1 MHPHAQT
8 RAFQKDL
15 ENLVERYAEEFDLD
29 YPSMVGALEI
39 QKAIIL
45 SDITLDFLDDIL
57 DDIDPDKN
65 TDPDKAQ

>member
-8 RAFQKDL
+8 CAFQKDL

-29 YPSMVGALEI
+29 YPSIVGALEI

-65 TDPDKAQ
+65 TPE

>member
-29 YPSMVGALEI
+29 YPSIVGALEI

-65 TDPDKAQ
+65 TPE

>member
-8 RAFQKDL
+8 RAFQQDL

-65 TDPDKAQ
+65 TPE

>member
-29 YPSMVGALEI
+29 YPSIVGAIEI

-65 TDPDKAQ
+65 TDETK

>member
-65 TDPDKAQ
+65 TPE

>member
-8 RAFQKDL
+8 RAFQQDL

-29 YPSMVGALEI
+29 YPSIVGALEI

-65 TDPDKAQ
+65 TPE